1 MKSHVF
7 ETESLL
13 RVVEGVSCMGVEV
26 QIKEPMNFHVV
37 KSLGC
42 YYAAASWSLRN
53 GHYKWSL
60 SANN

>member
-1 MKSHVF
+1 MKFQVF
-7 ETESLL
+7 ETEPLL
-13 RVVEGVSCMGVEV
+13 RVVEGVSYMGIEV
-26 QIKEPMNFHVV
+26 QRKKPMNFHVV